1 MELPEETEPCKEGDH
16 GKFEVSARDGWAR
29 IGELHTSTHML
40 DTPTLLPVVNPN
52 LQTITPADLW
62 E

>member
-16 GKFEVSARDGWAR
+16 GKFEVTDRDGWAR
-29 IGELHTSTHML
+29 IGILHTSTDML

-52 LQTITPADLW
+52 ILTVKPS
-62 E
+62 EM